1 MQTAFATDFCRE
13 GVMLKLNYIPQR
25 TFKVRRDIG
34 VEGRSP
40 HAFFRLFLVRTR
52 NGYIRHLIRL
62 GVKYYAPSHL
72 LPLEKALGKRRFDIY
87 LYP

>member
-13 GVMLKLNYIPQR
+13 GVMMKLNYIPRR

-52 NGYIRHLIRL
+52 NRHKNT
-62 GVKYYAPSHL
+62 GEGFK
-72 LPLEKALGKRRFDIY
+72 
-87 LYP
+87 